1 MQAIAEVLRVCVL
14 NFFFLI
20 IKKIKVCV
28 KITVIY
34 ETTVRLAAAVVTMYE
49 M

>member
-14 NFFFLI
+14 NFFLNK
-20 IKKIKVCV
+20 KKIKVCV